1 MKIHLF
7 KNEGHFYPRQ
17 SITFENGQMHAFD
30 GRLKWLPSEIQGVC
44 IIAAFIYALLC
55 DVERI
60 DAVIVVSFCIFALPL
75 HEFSHVLGCLLT
87 GNRVKRV
94 CFFPQKFKIGFN
106 VPSAYVMP
114 EFSVWSKGKRIV
126 LSAFP
131 LLTLTLLPL
140 IASVFFSTVR
150 DALVLCAICHIAVA
164 SLDIRDIIKI
174 FSLPKGAIRF
184 GWAWFTLED
193 GKIFRLHRLYVLPDV
208 SKIYHIEYFYD
219 NEKLVE
225 VDDPSE
231 PEYVVRVINEFKEQ
245 FGLE

>member
-1 MKIHLF
+1 MKIHFF
-7 KNEGHFYPRQ
+7 KNEEHFMPRQ
-17 SITFENGQMHAFD
+17 SITFENGKMHV
-30 GRLKWLPSEIQGVC
+30 GKYKLKWLPSEIQGVC

-94 CFFPQKFKIGFN
+94 CFFPYKFKIGLN
-106 VPSAYVMP
+106 MPSAYVMP
-114 EFSVWSKGKRIV
+114 EFGVWSKGKRIV

-164 SLDIRDIIKI
+164 SLDIKDIINI
-174 FSLPKGAIRF
+174 ILLPKGAICF

-208 SKIYHIEYFYD
+208 SKIYHREYAYE
-219 NEKLVE
+219 NGKLTE
-225 VDDPSE
+225 VAEPSE
-231 PEYVVRVINEFKEQ
+231 PQYVVHAINEFKEQ
-245 FGLE
+245 FNLE